1 MMKSPKTTYKKA
13 LYLCLTLAPLFL
25 LTGCGSLG
33 LTPENLTMASVF
45 ASGGCW
51 VCSMFKVVWEA
62 IGSAFANTYRTSSL
76 LASILLGMGLLFWL
90 TFTIGKMVVSL
101 KEPNMK
107 DYIPKITSVIF
118 KAIVVGI
125 ILSNPSFMLYIL
137 DLFVT
142 PVLES
147 FTNLATSI
155 IGSKSDWLKVP
166 FSDIDKNYTIFT
178 RNIGSQLQEIV
189 YQLYLHFKSGFFLG
203 ARMMLHFEVMSVI
216 TGLLIMSM
224 FFYFMLFF
232 PLIILEGFIS
242 IGFVLIMYP
251 FFMTGWVFPAT
262 KSYIAESFK
271 IFFQGV
277 AQVLVTCIYV
287 SIIIAII
294 EEYSDT
300 FSITRS
306 MFDPA
311 LLAGLN
317 NMSNNGLAL
326 LGLVYAM
333 FKLTNDVPNIT
344 SFFIGEMNRSVI
356 LRTFSRA
363 ANVAKNVGKIAI
375 GGALAGTGVMGA
387 VGKGMMASGAKD
399 IAKDSAGWVTDGAG
413 DGGMTEAEK
422 RAAAGASSK

>member
-1 MMKSPKTTYKKA
+1 MKSPKSTYKKA
-13 LYLCLTLAPLFL
+13 LYLCFVLAPLFL

-33 LTPENLTMASVF
+33 LTPENITMASVF
-45 ASGGCW
+45 ATGGCW
-51 VCSMFKVVWEA
+51 PCSMFRVVWEA
-62 IGSAFANTYRTSSL
+62 IGSAFANTYATTSQ

-90 TFTIGKMVVSL
+90 TFTIGKMVASL

-107 DYIPKITSVIF
+107 DYIPKIVAVLF
-118 KAIVVGI
+118 KAFAVGI
-125 ILSNPSFMLYIL
+125 ILSNPNFMLYIL
-137 DLFVT
+137 DLLIT

-155 IGSKSDWLKVP
+155 IGSKSDWFKIP
-166 FSDIDKNYTIFT
+166 FSDVSKNYTIFT

-203 ARMMLHFEVMSVI
+203 ARMMMHFEFMAII
-216 TGLLIMSM
+216 TGTLIMSM

-232 PLIILEGFIS
+232 PLIILEGFVS

-251 FFMTGWVFPAT
+251 FFMAGWVFPAT
-262 KSYIAESFK
+262 KGYITESFK

-277 AQVLVTCIYV
+277 AQVLITCIYV
-287 SIIIAII
+287 SIIIAIV
-294 EEYSDT
+294 EEYSDA
-300 FSITRS
+300 FSITKS
-306 MFDPA
+306 LTDPS
-311 LLAGLN
+311 LMLGLT

-326 LGLVYAM
+326 LGLIYAM
-333 FKLTNDVPNIT
+333 FKLTNDIPNLT

-363 ANVAKNVGKIAI
+363 MGAAKNVGKIVI

-399 IAKDSAGWVTDGAG
+399 MAKDSANWVTDGAG

-422 RAAAGASSK
+422 AARAGGRK